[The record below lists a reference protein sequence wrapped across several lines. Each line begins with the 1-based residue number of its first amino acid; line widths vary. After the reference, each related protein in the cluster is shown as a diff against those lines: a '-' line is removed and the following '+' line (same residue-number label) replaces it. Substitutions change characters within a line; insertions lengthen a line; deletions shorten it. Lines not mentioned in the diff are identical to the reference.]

1 MVSIDL
7 QEQPVDRLS
16 PADPLRRAMLHAI
29 PELRSLALQ
38 FCGRPE
44 KADTLVQQTLVRG
57 LAQIESFEPG
67 SEHEGLAGRDFA
79 ESFLQTSYGLK
90 LIAIP
95 RGSPPEQDWNVR
107 IREAGELSR
116 SLVREWMA

>member
-1 MVSIDL
+1 MVSRDL

-44 KADTLVQQTLVRG
+44 KADTLVQETLVRG

-67 SEHEGLAGRDFA
+67 TNMKDWLA
-79 ESFLQTSYGLK
+79 
-90 LIAIP
+90 AIL
-95 RGSPPEQDWNVR
+95 RNHF
-107 IREAGELSR
+107 SR
-116 SLVREWMA
+116 LPTV

>member
-1 MVSIDL
+1 
-7 QEQPVDRLS
+7 
-16 PADPLRRAMLHAI
+16 MLDAI
-29 PELRSLALQ
+29 PQLRSLALQ

-44 KADTLVQQTLVRG
+44 KAGTLVQETLVRG

-67 SEHEGLAGRDFA
+67 TNMKDWLVAILWNHFSRLPTVG
-79 ESFLQTSYGLK
+79 K